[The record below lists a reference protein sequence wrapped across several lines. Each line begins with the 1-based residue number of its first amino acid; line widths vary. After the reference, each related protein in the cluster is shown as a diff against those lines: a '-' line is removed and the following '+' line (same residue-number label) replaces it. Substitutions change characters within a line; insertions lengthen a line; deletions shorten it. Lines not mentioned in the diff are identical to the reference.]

1 MRPHVNFETSQSG
14 AAPGEGH
21 PTSHPPP
28 PPTPAHTS
36 ATRSQSPCQEWLRPL
51 QRLITARTSN
61 AERRPL
67 KASAARQRCFEATAW
82 KKKEETEPNHFPSLC
97 RCIVWGEGGVE
108 GGGGLG
114 LGGVVV
120 GEGIKRLHQRGPQ
133 QEMRTPAQAGKLRT
147 INIFMRPCIFHAG
160 V

>member
-1 MRPHVNFETSQSG
+1 MQREGRLKPRQ
-14 AAPGEGH
+14 PGND
-21 PTSHPPP
+21 
-28 PPTPAHTS
+28 A
-36 ATRSQSPCQEWLRPL
+36 
-51 QRLITARTSN
+51 
-61 AERRPL
+61 L
-67 KASAARQRCFEATAW
+67 KQQLG

-108 GGGGLG
+108 GRGGLG